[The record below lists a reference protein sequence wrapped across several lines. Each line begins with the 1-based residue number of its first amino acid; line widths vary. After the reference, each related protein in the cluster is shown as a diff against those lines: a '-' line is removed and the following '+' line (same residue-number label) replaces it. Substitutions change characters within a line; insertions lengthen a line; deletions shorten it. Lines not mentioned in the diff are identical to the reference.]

1 MGRVSNP
8 APLASKAN
16 TQPLR
21 HSLIYSS
28 MFTFGLYREQVFRFF
43 DVFCTFFEFFT
54 KKSNIQKRKKRL
66 NLSYG
71 SLLFL
76 LHKTMKIFKT
86 ILINYRHF
94 FLSLCILYFGEKFE
108 ECAKNIEK
116 PKNLLSI

>member
-1 MGRVSNP
+1 MGRDSNP

-28 MFTFGLYREQVFRFF
+28 RFTFDLYREQVFRFL
-43 DVFCTFFEFFT
+43 DDFCTFSKFFT

-66 NLSYG
+66 NLSYS

-108 ECAKNIEK
+108 KCTKNIEK